1 MIEFNATFIVSMISF
16 VIFIFIMNM
25 IFYKPIL
32 NMIKNREDYI
42 NKNYDTAKD
51 FSSKTELCKAEI
63 ASAVENE
70 IMKSQDEANL
80 AINKAKKNALDKI
93 NTNRVAANKK
103 IQAYKAEL
111 SEEVT
116 ELKRVLSEEYIGD
129 LTETLSDKLLK
140 GKV

>member
-32 NMIKNREDYI
+32 NIIKKREDYI
-42 NKNYDTAKD
+42 NNNYDTAKN
-51 FSSKTELCKAEI
+51 FSSKTELCKSEI
-63 ASAVENE
+63 ASAVEKERN
-70 IMKSQDEANL
+70 KSQDEANM
-80 AINKAKKNALDKI
+80 AINKAKKNAVDKI

-111 SEEVT
+111 NEEVN

-129 LTETLSDKLLK
+129 LPDALSDKLLK